1 LQLISVV
8 DNTKR
13 IVESLK
19 AAQNQAQNPGVPG
32 TPGYSW
38 VLPAGL
44 LEALT
49 PIDEVERVALPAT
62 QEHKEVSEFIV
73 SPNAKF
79 KAGDIILGKHEDH
92 GDKLFAGMV
101 MAPLATLFKEVDAD
115 GDDKL
120 SFDEWRGRLGK
131 LVSEKVLRKLFD
143 ECDTDK
149 NGTIDLEEF
158 TVGLANKYEITWA
171 QEPQTDGIKD
181 ANEICLAPDPD
192 LYRQEVASQKEAKE
206 RQLQQLKE
214 LDELMKSLKPPQEEE
229 NNVCDQCEQ
238 QQHPCLGLALLSC
251 CCCWVCYLVF
261 LILGAVM
268 LSLLIGNSN
277 YDFNALADHESWRIT
292 AVETWSAKPGDG
304 ATWSTKPGDGWWC
317 INGHRLGM
325 EGQFRDSW
333 GTYCGVDLEV
343 FLSQMNN
350 KKINQTYCKS
360 CESYTDNVKFRGEH
374 VYNIYGQNVESYKGI
389 VYGLEKLVHSQ
400 KNLCRDFYRYTVK
413 TQEGNYA
420 TTVACS
426 CRPAGTTVEQCTRKS
441 PSQTP
446 VSEVGSLV
454 EIWRPR
460 TNPVSDLT
468 AIYWQCGDAQ
478 CYQTEDPIGQL
489 TKQSAWLST
498 VWTLKHYTNVAAVV
512 LSVLFVFCLAHTF
525 SIGKWRRSRRPAP
538 SSAICA
544 RCGRQNP
551 RYLRH
556 GLLRE
561 HMMT

>member
-1 LQLISVV
+1 MASQQNPSTRDDVRLLDPSDVADVRIDMSSPLQLISVV

-38 VLPAGL
+38 VLSPGL

-79 KAGDIILGKHEDH
+79 KTGDLILGKHEDH

-292 AVETWSAKPGDG
+292 AVETWSVKPGDG
-304 ATWSTKPGDGWWC
+304 STSLWMEGWWC
-317 INGHRLGM
+317 NKARGGSK
-325 EGQFRDSW
+325 F
-333 GTYCGVDLEV
+333 CGVELEV

-350 KKINQTYCKS
+350 NTINQTYCQS
-360 CESYTDNVKFRGEH
+360 CESYTTRLHRHF
-374 VYNIYGQNVESYKGI
+374 VEWG
-389 VYGLEKLVHSQ
+389 
-400 KNLCRDFYRYTVK
+400 
-413 TQEGNYA
+413 
-420 TTVACS
+420 
-426 CRPAGTTVEQCTRKS
+426 PA
-441 PSQTP
+441 
-446 VSEVGSLV
+446 
-454 EIWRPR
+454 
-460 TNPVSDLT
+460 
-468 AIYWQCGDAQ
+468 
-478 CYQTEDPIGQL
+478 
-489 TKQSAWLST
+489 
-498 VWTLKHYTNVAAVV
+498 
-512 LSVLFVFCLAHTF
+512 
-525 SIGKWRRSRRPAP
+525 
-538 SSAICA
+538 
-544 RCGRQNP
+544 
-551 RYLRH
+551 
-556 GLLRE
+556 
-561 HMMT
+561 